1 LLTNSPFWFF
11 FFWKMSHS
19 IPSIQEVNFM
29 LSLFYVNW
37 VTNGQKLFT
46 KPLKERIWL
55 VTDHDVHF
63 YLGLCELKAE
73 VCLLCKY
80 S

>member
-37 VTNGQKLFT
+37 VTNG
-46 KPLKERIWL
+46 RS
-55 VTDHDVHF
+55 
-63 YLGLCELKAE
+63 YLPSLWKKGYGWSLTMMCIFI
-73 VCLLCKY
+73 
-80 S
+80 